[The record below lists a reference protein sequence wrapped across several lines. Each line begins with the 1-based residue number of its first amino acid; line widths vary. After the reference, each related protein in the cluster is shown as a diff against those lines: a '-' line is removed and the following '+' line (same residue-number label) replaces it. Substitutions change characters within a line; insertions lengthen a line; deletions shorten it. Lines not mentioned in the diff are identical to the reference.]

1 MKALKI
7 FTIII
12 SIVLFSTTAHAKF
25 YYNFGLNLGIGAL
38 GWNNYDDGYAVAV
51 VPYAPVVA
59 TPVYTPLPYSYVSY
73 YDYGNCGWWPN
84 VSLSL
89 NLGGGGYC
97 GGYYGNYY
105 GGYGYDSYYSPFN
118 VSIGWG
124 NYYPNWGNSCGYYGS
139 YGYNR
144 YRYGYGYGGYGY
156 GCNNYYINNNYY
168 YNNYP
173 ATARRPPTIREN
185 NIPYQNRRES
195 RNSLRKSVA
204 DNGRHNRLEKSG
216 SKTRIAR
223 SERNLPGSTSGRTRS
238 ERSISEIAG
247 TSRNKRSEI
256 FAGRNSL
263 PNYRSTRERVS
274 RTPLTRTSRVSQPT
288 RQRTPTRTTRISQ
301 PTRQR
306 TPTRTTRVSQPT
318 RQRTPTRTTRIS
330 QPTRQ
335 RTPTRTT
342 RISQPTRQRTP
353 TRTTRVSQPTRQ
365 ATPSRTTRIS
375 QPTRQRTPTRTTRI
389 SQPTRQATP
398 SRISRPSAPRVS
410 APRISRPSAP
420 RVSAPRMSSRAPSS
434 SRTTSMAMPVQSG
447 GRMMR

>member
-38 GWNNYDDGYAVAV
+38 GWNNYDEGYAVAV

-139 YGYNR
+139 YGYGYNR

-156 GCNNYYINNNYY
+156 GCNNYYINNYY

-173 ATARRPPTIREN
+173 ATAQRPATVREN
-185 NIPYQNRRES
+185 NIPYQNQRES
-195 RNSLRKSVA
+195 RNSLRSSLA
-204 DNGRHNRLEKSG
+204 DNGRHNRLESSG

-223 SERNLPGSTSGRTRS
+223 SERKRIVDSSSRSLRIADAGR
-238 ERSISEIAG
+238 ISS
-247 TSRNKRSEI
+247 SRNLRSEI
-256 FAGRNSL
+256 FTGRNSL

-288 RQRTPTRTTRISQ
+288 RQRTTSKISQPTRQRTATRISQPTRQRSTSRVSQPTRQRTPTRISQPARQRTPTRISQ

-306 TPTRTTRVSQPT
+306 TPTR
-318 RQRTPTRTTRIS
+318 IS

-335 RTPTRTT
+335 
-342 RISQPTRQRTP
+342 
-353 TRTTRVSQPTRQ
+353 VS
-365 ATPSRTTRIS
+365 
-375 QPTRQRTPTRTTRI
+375 
-389 SQPTRQATP
+389 P

-410 APRISRPSAP
+410 APR
-420 RVSAPRMSSRAPSS
+420 VSSRAPSS
-434 SRTTSMAMPVQSG
+434 ARTTSMAMPVQSG
-447 GRMMR
+447 GRMRR